1 VAQRAGRGHHAL
13 TGLHRQQRELRNDL
27 ERKARQMAAL
37 KGVAIAARMLL
48 RQCQPTNGGLH
59 RLGKGTLLA
68 LAVAI
73 DAAIDE
79 GIEIQ
84 DRRLA

>member
-1 VAQRAGRGHHAL
+1 MGISQ
-13 TGLHRQQRELRNDL
+13 QQREARNDL
-27 ERKARQMAAL
+27 AAKARQMAAL
-37 KGVAIAARMLL
+37 KGVAIAARALV

-59 RLGKGTLLA
+59 RLGRGTLLA
-68 LAVAI
+68 LASAI
-73 DAAIDE
+73 DAALDE

>member
-1 VAQRAGRGHHAL
+1 MAGNTYKRQRDADMA
-13 TGLHRQQRELRNDL
+13 TWA
-27 ERKARQMAAL
+27 RKMAAL
-37 KGVAIAARMLL
+37 KGVAIAARTLL

-68 LAVAI
+68 LAVTI

-84 DRRLA
+84 DRGTA

>member
-1 VAQRAGRGHHAL
+1 MSTSTQK
-13 TGLHRQQRELRNDL
+13 REFADDL
-27 ERKARQMAAL
+27 AKWARQMAAL
-37 KGVAIAARMLL
+37 KGVAIAARMLV

-79 GIEIQ
+79 GVEIQ
-84 DRRLA
+84 DRRTA

>member
-1 VAQRAGRGHHAL
+1 MSTSTQK
-13 TGLHRQQRELRNDL
+13 REFSDDL
-27 ERKARQMAAL
+27 AKWARQMAAL
-37 KGVAIAARMLL
+37 KGVAIAARMLV

-84 DRRLA
+84 DRRTA

>member
-1 VAQRAGRGHHAL
+1 MPTEMHHIR
-13 TGLHRQQRELRNDL
+13 TDL
-27 ERKARQMAAL
+27 ATKARQMAAL
-37 KGVAIAARMLL
+37 KGVAIAARMLV

-59 RLGKGTLLA
+59 RLGRGTLLA
-68 LAVAI
+68 LASAI
-73 DAAIDE
+73 DAALDE